1 LQLGVEGQLTGGA
14 ARLAHPWCNARRGPR
29 GLGSGTGIEA
39 EGETFAL
46 PDIGPGVLMSKAL

>member
-1 LQLGVEGQLTGGA
+1 VVQ
-14 ARLAHPWCNARRGPR
+14 RSPR
-29 GLGSGTGIEA
+29 SAWLRSGTGIEA